1 MAGALKIKH
10 GTKLYLAF
18 DVPAGQEPK
27 FNMISTFNKSVD
39 DSAFLTSVPMV
50 GGKPLKQDENQK
62 LLFRYGDGDTA
73 QVIAGYVDDEVK
85 EGIRR
90 YWKVRRVTE
99 DRHFVKRAD
108 IRMKVEIPVKFMQD
122 TWALKLDGEIDK
134 ETGTTMDISNNG
146 LAVYLNH
153 WFEVGETCIFTLPR
167 MGTASDGQDEI
178 EVVGVVCWMREVPK
192 GGAYRFAAGIQ
203 LKFADIE
210 ERRKMQDYVAYV
222 KKRYKL

>member
-62 LLFRYGDGDTA
+62 LLFRYGDGDAA

-85 EGIRR
+85 EEMVCIISG
-90 YWKVRRVTE
+90 
-99 DRHFVKRAD
+99 
-108 IRMKVEIPVKFMQD
+108 P
-122 TWALKLDGEIDK
+122 LK
-134 ETGTTMDISNNG
+134 SQC
-146 LAVYLNH
+146 V
-153 WFEVGETCIFTLPR
+153 
-167 MGTASDGQDEI
+167 
-178 EVVGVVCWMREVPK
+178 
-192 GGAYRFAAGIQ
+192 
-203 LKFADIE
+203 
-210 ERRKMQDYVAYV
+210 
-222 KKRYKL
+222 